1 MEDVSKLTLIYEF
14 NPISGFSPS
23 GDFQIK
29 MGNAGLTPFAV
40 APLPLGGN
48 FKWAVKERVERTVAC
63 VNAMEGIEDP
73 NKLREIYEACK
84 QLELDK
90 YQSLKA
96 AVVGILDEIENGYN
110 LTPGSALFN
119 HLQTLIK

>member
-1 MEDVSKLTLIYEF
+1 MQDVRKLTLIFEF
-14 NPISGFSPS
+14 NPISALSPS

-29 MGNAGLTPFAV
+29 MGNACLTPFAV

-48 FKWAVKERVERTVAC
+48 FKESVRERVERTVEC

-73 NKLREIYEACK
+73 KKLRETYEACK
-84 QLELDK
+84 ELELDK
-90 YQSLKA
+90 YHNLKTA
-96 AVVGILDEIENGYN
+96 ITDIMTEIERGYN
-110 LTPGSALFN
+110 LTPGSGLFI